1 MGTGTLKDKQVRGR
15 EKAEREDMGR
25 EEKERG
31 KDKKRKR
38 GKRGGGIECEERG
51 RGERMNFSQTRKLH
65 NRNKYLMG
73 DKRKHQG
80 H

>member
-1 MGTGTLKDKQVRGR
+1 MGTGTLRDKQVRGR
-15 EKAEREDMGR
+15 EKAEREDMGG

-31 KDKKRKR
+31 KDR
-38 GKRGGGIECEERG
+38 GREGGGGIECEERG
-51 RGERMNFSQTRKLH
+51 GQERMNFSQTRILH

-73 DKRKHQG
+73 DKHQG